1 MREKNLDHSKDKP
14 MNGSVMIKRIVLLLL
29 YTVTLVLGSIGCHTA
44 HGAGEDL
51 EAAGQKIQE
60 KTPP

>member
-1 MREKNLDHSKDKP
+1 MGGKNLDHSKDKP
-14 MNGSVMIKRIVLLLL
+14 TNEPVMIKRIILLLL

>member
-1 MREKNLDHSKDKP
+1 MRKKIVDHSKDKP
-14 MNGSVMIKRIVLLLL
+14 TNGQVMIKRIVVLLL